1 MNSSL
6 RIVISIALVIY
17 YICIFCML
25 KKKTLN
31 LKYTLLWLFMGLVMI
46 LVVIFPGVLESIL
59 HSMGVVEL
67 TNGLFAIV
75 LFAILIILMS
85 LTSIVSTLNNK
96 LRKLAQQCSMYEKRI
111 RELEIQLGE
120 NHENN

>member
-46 LVVIFPGVLESIL
+46 LVDRKS
-59 HSMGVVEL
+59 VV
-67 TNGLFAIV
+67 
-75 LFAILIILMS
+75 
-85 LTSIVSTLNNK
+85 
-96 LRKLAQQCSMYEKRI
+96 
-111 RELEIQLGE
+111 
-120 NHENN
+120 